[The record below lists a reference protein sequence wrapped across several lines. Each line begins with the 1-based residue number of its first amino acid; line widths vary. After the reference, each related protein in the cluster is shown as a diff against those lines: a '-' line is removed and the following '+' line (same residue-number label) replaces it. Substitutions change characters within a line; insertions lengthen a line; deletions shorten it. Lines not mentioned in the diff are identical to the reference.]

1 MDGNP
6 VNILLVDDSEA
17 WCAALKL
24 ALQRLGFTVRWVG
37 CVEDGKAVLSEWEVD
52 CIISDFTMPGLSG
65 GDLFDFV
72 KEKYPHLIDKGR
84 YIFVTSSAETVKRHL
99 DGLDLHIRE
108 KPIPLSEV
116 LDLVTNK
123 KWEARLLGKA

>member
-1 MDGNP
+1 MDASP
-6 VNILLVDDSEA
+6 INILLVDDSEA

-24 ALQRLGFTVRWVG
+24 ALQRLGFEVRWVG
-37 CVEDGKAVLSEWEVD
+37 NVEDGMVALSEWDVD

-65 GDLFDFV
+65 GHLFDYV
-72 KEKYPHLIDKGR
+72 KEKYPHLIENGR

-99 DGLDLHIRE
+99 DGIEIPIRQ

>member
-1 MDGNP
+1 M
-6 VNILLVDDSEA
+6 NILLVDDSEA

-37 CVEDGKAVLSEWEVD
+37 TVEDGMVALSEWDVD

-65 GDLFDFV
+65 GDLFDHV
-72 KEKYPHLIDKGR
+72 KDQYPDLIDNGR
-84 YIFVTSSAETVKRHL
+84 YIFVTSSAETVKKHL
-99 DGLDLHIRE
+99 DGLDIPIRE

-123 KWEARLLGKA
+123 KWEVRLLGKPKE